1 MNRESVERKVKVV
14 IANQMGLSSADIKE
28 EDSLSMDLGVDSLDN
43 IEIIVAL
50 EVEFDIEIPVENN
63 NIFTTV
69 EDVVDYVLERV
80 EQSNKDKDNYNWSVV
95 DINGVWLTIV

>member
-43 IEIIVAL
+43 IEIIMAL
-50 EVEFDIEIPVENN
+50 EVEFDIEIPVEND

-69 EDVVDYVLERV
+69 EDIVDYVLERV
-80 EQSNKDKDNYNWSVV
+80 EQTNKDKGSK
-95 DINGVWLTIV
+95 

>member
-43 IEIIVAL
+43 IEIIMAL
-50 EVEFDIEIPVENN
+50 EVEFDIEISIEDDNKFP
-63 NIFTTV
+63 TV
-69 EDVVDYVLERV
+69 EDIVDYVLERV
-80 EQSNKDKDNYNWSVV
+80 EQSNKDKDNYK
-95 DINGVWLTIV
+95 